1 MLLSFSK
8 KFIFIHI
15 DKSAGTSVKAA
26 LTKYCTYPQES
37 AYSSVLKKLGIRQ
50 YSEEFYDHIRS
61 QELMRYLDPQVFHSF
76 YKFAF
81 VRNPWDWM
89 LSSYTYYLKKP
100 QIHPHVYFKDQIQ
113 SFRDFIL
120 WQTGNPY
127 IYHTQSEY
135 LFDSDGKKLVDF
147 IGRFENVAEDFKK
160 VTNHLGIN
168 EVLPHKNISKEKGYA
183 DQYTSET
190 KDLVYLHYR
199 RDIDLFGYE
208 F

>member
-26 LTKYCTYPQES
+26 LSKYCWYPHETM
-37 AYSSVLKKLGIRQ
+37 YSSFLKKIGVRQ
-50 YSEEFYDHIRS
+50 YSEEFYDHIRAY
-61 QELMRYLDPQVFHSF
+61 ELKHYLDEETFNNF
-76 YKFAF
+76 FKFAF

-89 LSSYTYYLKKP
+89 LSSYTYYLKNPKM
-100 QIHPHVYFKDQIQ
+100 HPHVYFKDQIKT
-113 SFRDFIL
+113 FKDFIL

-135 LFDSDGKKLVDF
+135 LFDHEGKQLVDY
-147 IGRFENVAEDFKK
+147 IGRFESVEEDFKHIIAK
-160 VTNHLGIN
+160 LGIN

-183 DQYTSET
+183 EQYTDET
-190 KDLVYLHYR
+190 RELVHKYYQ
-199 RDIDLFGYE
+199 RDIEHFGYN

>member
-1 MLLSFSK
+1 MLLSYSK

-15 DKSAGTSVKAA
+15 DKTAGTSIKAA
-26 LTKYCTYPQES
+26 LSKYCFYPEETM
-37 AYSSVLKKLGIRQ
+37 YSSALKKLGVRQ
-50 YSEEFYDHIRS
+50 YSDEFYDHIRS
-61 QELMRYLDPQVFHSF
+61 SELIRYLDPTIFNDF
-76 YKFAF
+76 FKFAF

-100 QIHPHVYFKDQIQ
+100 GMHPHVYFKNEIQ
-113 SFRDFIL
+113 TFRDFIK

-135 LFDSDGKKLVDF
+135 LFDRFGNKMVDYIGK
-147 IGRFENVAEDFKK
+147 FENVEEDFEFVLNKLNITEK
-160 VTNHLGIN
+160 
-168 EVLPHKNISKEKGYA
+168 LPHKNISKEKGYA

-190 KDLVYLHYR
+190 KDLVYRYYKN
-199 RDIDLFGYE
+199 DIHLFNYE